1 MGDLET
7 TRRFEL
13 FEERLIQPVLAPF
26 KKGMFEPV
34 RERAHLIGLGFAGYS
49 AACGALGYWLAKRGA
64 NARSGDNKG
73 GASH

>member
-1 MGDLET
+1 LGDLET

-13 FEERLIQPVLAPF
+13 FEERLIQPVLVPF

-64 NARSGDNKG
+64 NARSGNEG